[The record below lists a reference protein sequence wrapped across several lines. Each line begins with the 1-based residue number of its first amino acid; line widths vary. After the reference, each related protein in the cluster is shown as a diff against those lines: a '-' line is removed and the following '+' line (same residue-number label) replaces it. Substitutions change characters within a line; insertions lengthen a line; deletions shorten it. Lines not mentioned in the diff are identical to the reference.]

1 MSNLS
6 KLRWRCRRG
15 MREMDILLQHFLDR
29 HYLRLDA
36 GEQAAFADLL
46 NEPDQDLLNW
56 ILGRSAPSRSDY
68 APLIKMLR
76 MIGDRGLN
84 AVGEPETE
92 ISPVD

>member
-1 MSNLS
+1 MSDLS

-36 GEQAAFADLL
+36 GQQAAFAELL

-56 ILGRSAPSRSDY
+56 ILGRSDPPRADY
-68 APLIKMLR
+68 VPLIELLR
-76 MIGDRGLN
+76 MKH
-84 AVGEPETE
+84 
-92 ISPVD
+92 